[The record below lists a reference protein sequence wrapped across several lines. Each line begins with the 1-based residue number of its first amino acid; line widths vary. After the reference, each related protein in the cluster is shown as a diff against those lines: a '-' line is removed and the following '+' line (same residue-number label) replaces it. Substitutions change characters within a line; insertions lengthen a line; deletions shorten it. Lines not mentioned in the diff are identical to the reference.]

1 MSFLHIIAIAIGLG
15 VDAMSVSMAVAV
27 RWHGPGQRFRLAWH
41 MGMFQFL
48 MPLAGWLT
56 GSALADYIAGV
67 GCYVASALIIAV
79 GAKMLYEAI
88 KAGPGEVTEH
98 AAEWEA
104 RHLGKGDPTRG
115 WSLYVLSIATSI
127 DALAVGISLG
137 LRGQDIFFAS
147 VIIGIVAALMV
158 LIGMYIG
165 KRIGRKLGRPA
176 ELAGGVVL
184 IILGILFLWI

>member
-15 VDAMSVSMAVAV
+15 ADAMSVSMAVAV

-48 MPLAGWLT
+48 MPLVGWLI
-56 GSALADYIAGV
+56 GSALAEFIAEV
-67 GCYVASALIIAV
+67 GCYIAAGLIIAV
-79 GAKMLYEAI
+79 GVKMFYEA
-88 KAGPGEVTEH
+88 ARQGPGEVTEH

-104 RHLGKGDPTRG
+104 RHVGKGDPTRG

-127 DALAVGISLG
+127 DALAVGVSLG
-137 LRGQDIFFAS
+137 LRGQSIFLAS
-147 VIIGIVAALMV
+147 VVIGIVAALMV

-165 KRIGRKLGRPA
+165 KRIGRKLGREA
-176 ELAGGVVL
+176 ELAGGAVL
-184 IILGILFLWI
+184 IALGILFLWV

>member
-1 MSFLHIIAIAIGLG
+1 MSLLHIIAIAIGLG
-15 VDAMSVSMAVAV
+15 ADAMSVSMAVAV

-48 MPLAGWLT
+48 MPLVGWLAGT
-56 GSALADYIAGV
+56 ALADFMAGV
-67 GCYVASALIIAV
+67 GCYVAAGLVIAV
-79 GAKMLYEAI
+79 GVKMLYEAA

-104 RHLGKGDPTRG
+104 RHLTKGDPTRG

-127 DALAVGISLG
+127 DALAVGVSLG
-137 LRGQDIFFAS
+137 LREQSIFFAS
-147 VIIGIVAALMV
+147 VIIGIVAAVMV

-176 ELAGGVVL
+176 EFAGGVVL
-184 IILGILFLWI
+184 IVLGILFVWI